1 MIYIQSLLYI
11 LIRLL
16 CVSLIQHNNSY
27 MTQLNHLFIAM
38 LCFQM
43 EADVE
48 GLTAFRDCLLNP
60 TLGLTT
66 VDLLYNRIGS
76 VCV

>member
-1 MIYIQSLLYI
+1 
-11 LIRLL
+11 
-16 CVSLIQHNNSY
+16 
-27 MTQLNHLFIAM
+27 
-38 LCFQM
+38 M

-76 VCV
+76 ASYMLEFTSYNRVGSVSV